1 VLRYQL
7 CAVCVR
13 RPLRCTLRSLHC
25 CDVLRCAPL
34 CIAVQGAEAVQFA
47 AQLDIVHGAPS
58 VSLFRGGAVAAEL
71 ARQPDL
77 PRRGTLYIRMVN
89 VGRKYDRPYTAGVPT
104 QWSVAIYSRRSFG
117 AGRRAAMALALRLTA
132 ATAYPTDCCF
142 RSAGPLHCWLFAA
155 GARWSAHCCTSG
167 RA

>member
-1 VLRYQL
+1 MLRYQL

-13 RPLRCTLRSLHC
+13 RPLRCTLRALHC
-25 CDVLRCAPL
+25 CDVLRCASL

-89 VGRKYDRPYTAGVPT
+89 VGRKYDRQYTC
-104 QWSVAIYSRRSFG
+104 SRRTHSVVCSHLFPPFV
-117 AGRRAAMALALRLTA
+117 RRRPQRGNGIDIEVYRGDSLPYRL
-132 ATAYPTDCCF
+132 
-142 RSAGPLHCWLFAA
+142 LL
-155 GARWSAHCCTSG
+155 
-167 RA
+167 

>member
-1 VLRYQL
+1 
-7 CAVCVR
+7 
-13 RPLRCTLRSLHC
+13 LRSLHC
-25 CDVLRCAPL
+25 CDVLHCASL

-89 VGRKYDRPYTAGVPT
+89 VGRKYDRIPSAY
-104 QWSVAIYSRRSFG
+104 SVVHRHSFPLLARRRPQRG
-117 AGRRAAMALALRLTA
+117 MALALRFTA
-132 ATAYPTDCCF
+132 ATAYPTE
-142 RSAGPLHCWLFAA
+142 LL
-155 GARWSAHCCTSG
+155 
-167 RA
+167 

>member
-1 VLRYQL
+1 M
-7 CAVCVR
+7 
-13 RPLRCTLRSLHC
+13 RSLHC
-25 CDVLRCAPL
+25 YDVLHCASL

-89 VGRKYDRPYTAGVPT
+89 LGRKYARPYTAGVLT
-104 QWSVAIYSRRSFG
+104 QWSIAISLRSAPAAARHG
-117 AGRRAAMALALRLTA
+117 IDIEVYRGDSLPYRLLLGR
-132 ATAYPTDCCF
+132 P
-142 RSAGPLHCWLFAA
+142 AGPLHCSLFAV
-155 GARWSAHCCTSG
+155 GARSSAHCCTSG